1 MRVKTFFVMAVALLW
16 PVLVFSETPEIRVTS
31 FVSGN
36 DLFHVCAD
44 GRDAVRQICDAYVEG
59 VTDTIVGVNAL
70 EANGL
75 AIPSACLPKG
85 IAPEQVRA
93 VVVQYLIAN
102 PAIRHLAAAGHA
114 LSALQAAF
122 PCK

>member
-44 GRDAVRQICDAYVEG
+44 GRDAVRQDLRCVCGGRDGHDCGGECAG
-59 VTDTIVGVNAL
+59 
-70 EANGL
+70 NGL

>member
-1 MRVKTFFVMAVALLW
+1 MIFSTSAPMAAMRFDK
-16 PVLVFSETPEIRVTS
+16 
-31 FVSGN
+31 
-36 DLFHVCAD
+36 
-44 GRDAVRQICDAYVEG
+44 ICDAYVEG
-59 VTDTIVGVNAL
+59 VTDTIAGVNAL

-102 PAIRHLAAAGHA
+102 PAIRHLAAASHA